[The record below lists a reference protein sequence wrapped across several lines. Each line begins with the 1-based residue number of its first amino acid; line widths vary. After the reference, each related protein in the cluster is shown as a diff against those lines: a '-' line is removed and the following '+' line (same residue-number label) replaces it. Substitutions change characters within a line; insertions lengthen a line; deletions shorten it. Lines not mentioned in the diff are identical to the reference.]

1 MKFKFTNKEDY
12 MNQRNALIEQATGLV
27 NEGKLEDAK
36 AAKEDV
42 VLMDSEWEAYAE
54 AMADIAALNDKTSVR
69 DLANVA
75 TKEVAGQVAGSMGKI
90 DVDDDMTN
98 SIAYRT
104 AFMNNVMRGTAIPAN
119 LLNADQNTTSTDVA
133 SVIPTTL
140 VNQIISKL
148 SSVGKIY
155 AKVTKTHYKGGVTI
169 PTQNVKP
176 VATWV
181 NEGAGSDRQKTTTG
195 SITFTWHKLRCAIS
209 MSLETETM
217 SLDIFETTFVA
228 QVSEAM
234 VKAIETAIF
243 SGNGTTQPKGILKE
257 TPETGKALS
266 VANAQK
272 ITYDFLLKC
281 EAAVDDE
288 YDAGSEWYMSKKTFY
303 EDVLSITDTTGQPI
317 ARVNVGING
326 KPEQTILG
334 RKVNFTDYLPKFDNN
349 PSQNT
354 VFAFIFNMADYVLNE
369 NLSITVK
376 QYEDNDTDDKVTKAV
391 MLVDGKCVQ
400 TYSLVT
406 ASSTRK
412 A

>member
-104 AFMNNVMRGTAIPAN
+104 AFMNNVMRGASMPKFQ
-119 LLNADQNTTSTDVA
+119 NADQNTLTTDVGT
-133 SVIPTTL
+133 VIPEVL
-140 VNQIISKL
+140 VSKIIAKAET
-148 SSVGKIY
+148 VGQIY

-176 VATWV
+176 VASWV
-181 NEGAGSDRQKTTTG
+181 GEGKGSEKQKSATG
-195 SITFTWHKLRCAIS
+195 SITSAWHKLRCAIS

-217 SLDIFETTFVA
+217 TLDIFESTFVA

-234 VKAIETAIF
+234 IKAIEEAIF
-243 SGNGTTQPKGILKE
+243 NGNGTSQPKGILKE
-257 TPETGKALS
+257 TPEEGKALS
-266 VANAQK
+266 VANGSK
-272 ITYDFLLKC
+272 IDYEFLLKC
-281 EAAVDDE
+281 EAAVDEE
-288 YDAGSEWYMSKKTFY
+288 YDNGAEWYMSKKTFY
-303 EDVLSITDTTGQPI
+303 EDVLSITDQAGQPI

-334 RKVNFTDYLPKFDNN
+334 RKVNFTNYLPKFESN
-349 PSQNT
+349 PSASK
-354 VFAFIFNMADYVLNE
+354 VFGFIFNMSDYVLNE
-369 NLSITVK
+369 NLAITVK
-376 QYEDNDTDDKVTKAV
+376 QYEDNDTDDKITKAV
-391 MLVDGKCVQ
+391 MLTDGKCIQ

-406 ASSTRK
+406 ASCTK